1 MHFETLYK
9 TNRPEDMEH
18 AEYYQPQLDL
28 VFVNGAWS
36 WFVREKHGWWD
47 GKKAVNHTTTLSP
60 EEGVSEIEA
69 RSWFE
74 KQQKFRASEGFRY
87 AFSIDYFAP
96 GGAIVWREIK

>member
-18 AEYYQPQLDL
+18 AEYYQPQLDA

-60 EEGVSEIEA
+60 EEGVSEVEA
-69 RSWFE
+69 RAWFE

-96 GGAIVWREIK
+96 GGAIVWREIE